1 VTRFTIFQLIAA
13 VFFFFGCGRNA
24 RMDTLYAQRCFNC
37 HGPAGRG
44 DGPGSAS
51 LPVPPPDFRD
61 TVQRKSNPQIK
72 RSIAEGKGLM
82 PAFAPALSQ
91 SEINDMLQMVRLL
104 SREGR
109 DISWWEN
116 FDALVAAHCSIP
128 WEAVLGYDD
137 PPEERRP

>member
-1 VTRFTIFQLIAA
+1 MRL
-13 VFFFFGCGRNA
+13 VFFNWVVVVLLFVGCGRNE
-24 RMDTLYAQRCFNC
+24 RMDTVYAQRCFNC
-37 HGPAGRG
+37 HGASGRG
-44 DGPGSAS
+44 DGPVATF
-51 LPVPPPDFRD
+51 LPTHPPDFRD

-72 RSIAEGKGLM
+72 RLIADGKGLM
-82 PAFAPALSQ
+82 PAFDPALTQ

-137 PPEERRP
+137 PPEEKKP

>member
-1 VTRFTIFQLIAA
+1 
-13 VFFFFGCGRNA
+13 
-24 RMDTLYAQRCFNC
+24 MDTLYAQRCFNC
-37 HGPAGRG
+37 HGANGRG
-44 DGPGSAS
+44 DGPMAAL
-51 LPVPPPDFRD
+51 LPVLPPDFRD

-72 RSIAEGKGLM
+72 RLITDGKGVM
-82 PAFAPALSQ
+82 PAFEPALSQ
-91 SEINDMLQMVRLL
+91 SEINDMLQMVRFL

-137 PPEERRP
+137 PPEEKKP